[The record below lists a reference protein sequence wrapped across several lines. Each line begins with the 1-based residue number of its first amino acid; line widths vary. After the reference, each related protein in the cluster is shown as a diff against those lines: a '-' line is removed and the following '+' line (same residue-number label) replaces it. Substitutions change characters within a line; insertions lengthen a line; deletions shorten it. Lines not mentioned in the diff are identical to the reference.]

1 MLQKLFWG
9 ISLILLS
16 PFYLLSAQIPSPV
29 SFKLVQAPQQ
39 VKINET
45 FTATIQ
51 VSIEGDWHLY
61 GLDIPPNG
69 PVATNFKIKSNNA
82 ELVGKPTES
91 KADIV
96 ADPNFKMNV
105 SWHKSGAE
113 FYLPIRFTGKS
124 EGAQLIDVQVQYMVC
139 NDQMCLPPTKKI
151 IQIPITIS
159 GSVEK
164 SEIKPDESSAP
175 NQTEI
180 KENLA
185 DTEYKSLLS
194 DGISGFIWIAL
205 TAGFAALLTPCV
217 FPMIP
222 LTVSFFSKQAEG
234 NNSKA
239 VFNAFLFG
247 ASIIG
252 MFTVLG
258 AILSL
263 VLGASG
269 ANQFASNPW
278 VNLFIGLIF
287 VVFAISLLGL
297 FELQLPYQVTN
308 FLNKKSNEKSG
319 VIGILFMGLT
329 ISAVSF
335 SCTAP
340 FVGGVLAA
348 TTQGEWFYPILG
360 MLAFSTAFASPFV
373 LFALFPNWL
382 NSLPKSG
389 SWMNQVKVVL
399 GFIELGAAV
408 KFLSN
413 ADLVWGWEIIS
424 RPFALA
430 IWISISVLAAF
441 YILGKLRF
449 AYEKVVES
457 ITTWR
462 LLFAIPFLT
471 LAFYLLP
478 GLFGASLGIWDAWLP
493 PKQATDVSIVAGL
506 SSVNSSGSEW
516 DKWSNSVT
524 EASEASIE
532 SQKLVFID
540 FTGYTCTNCRAMEAN
555 VFPTSEVKQ
564 RFEQFELV
572 RLYTDDGVDGPKNQL
587 YQFELMGTVAL
598 PSYAIIDGKTGKLL
612 AKKSGYINK
621 EEFVQFL
628 DKSLPKSN

>member
-9 ISLILLS
+9 ISLIILS
-16 PFYLLSAQIPSPV
+16 PFYLLQAQIPSPV

-45 FTATIQ
+45 FSATVQ
-51 VSIEGDWHLY
+51 VTIEGDWHLY

-69 PVATNFKIKSNNA
+69 PVATNFKINSGNA
-82 ELVGKPTES
+82 EFVGKPTES

-113 FYLPIRFTGKS
+113 FYLPIRYTGES
-124 EGAQLIDVQVQYMVC
+124 EGPQLIDIQVQYMVC
-139 NDQMCLPPTKKI
+139 NDQLCLPPTKKTF
-151 IQIPITIS
+151 QIPITIS
-159 GSVEK
+159 GSSEK
-164 SEIKPDESSAP
+164 SEIIS
-175 NQTEI
+175 NQEEVI
-180 KENLA
+180 ENIA
-185 DTEYKSLLS
+185 DKEYKSLLS
-194 DGISGFIWIAL
+194 DGIAGFIWIAL

-222 LTVSFFSKQAEG
+222 LTVSFFSKQADG
-234 NNSKA
+234 KSTKA
-239 VFNAFLFG
+239 MFNALLFG
-247 ASIIG
+247 VSIIG

-287 VVFAISLLGL
+287 VVFAISLLGM
-297 FELQLPYQVTN
+297 FELQLPHQITN
-308 FLNKKSNEKSG
+308 FLNKKSNEQSG

-340 FVGGVLAA
+340 FVGGVLAV

-360 MLAFSTAFASPFV
+360 MMAFSTAFASPFV

-382 NSLPKSG
+382 TSLPKSG

-399 GFIELGAAV
+399 GFVELGAAV

-413 ADLVWGWEIIS
+413 ADLVWNWGIIS

-430 IWISISVLAAF
+430 IWISISVLTSF

-449 AYEKVVES
+449 AYEKVVET
-457 ITTWR
+457 ITAWR
-462 LLFAIPFLT
+462 ILIAIPFLT
-471 LAFYLLP
+471 FAFYLLP

-493 PKQATDVSIVAGL
+493 PKQATDVSIV
-506 SSVNSSGSEW
+506 SSLTSTNSSGSEW
-516 DKWSNSVT
+516 DNWSSSVD
-524 EASEASIE
+524 EAREASIQ
-532 SQKLVFID
+532 SNKLVFID

-555 VFPTSEVKQ
+555 VFPNSEVKQ
-564 RFEQFELV
+564 RFDSFELV
-572 RLYTDDGVDGPKNQL
+572 RLYTDDGEDGPKNQL
-587 YQFELMGTVAL
+587 YQFELIGTVAL
-598 PSYAIIDGKTGKLL
+598 PSYAVIDGKTGKLL
-612 AKKSGYINK
+612 ARKSGYINK
-621 EEFVQFL
+621 EEFVEFL
-628 DKSLPKSN
+628 DKSLAKSN